1 MVTQEIS
8 FLLPRLSVSLL
19 CLVTFL
25 KGFCKVWDPA
35 ACGSGGLCTLSLLL
49 SWWLDRD
56 VCDLVSHL
64 PFTQRLLNSL
74 RLQLCLGL
82 HFLPHEISGFCYFL
96 HVHTDL
102 HMCMAFC
109 VPRGVSEHWRVLGA
123 FYSPGLPPP
132 SNWYV
137 CVYMCIYTCMC
148 TCVYIYVCVRIM
160 CVYVYICV
168 NVYAVMLCVH
178 VCTGCMLYM
187 SACAC
192 VYVCVWIVCT
202 RVLHVFIYTCV
213 LCVRMCAH
221 VCVLCV
227 YACMRVCVCMCAHMC
242 VCLYVS
248 VSVFFLKYSWLT
260 MLY

>member
-49 SWWLDRD
+49 SWWLDGD
-56 VCDLVSHL
+56 VCDPVSHL

-109 VPRGVSEHWRVLGA
+109 VPRGVSEHWRVFGA

-137 CVYMCIYTCMC
+137 CVCVYMCIYTCMC
-148 TCVYIYVCVRIM
+148 TCVCTYMYVCILCVCTCIYVWMCMQLYCVYM
-160 CVYVYICV
+160 CVLGVCYICLHV
-168 NVYAVMLCVH
+168 PVYTCVCMNCVYTCVTCVH
-178 VCTGCMLYM
+178 IH
-187 SACAC
+187 
-192 VYVCVWIVCT
+192 VCVVCA
-202 RVLHVFIYTCV
+202 HVCTCV
-213 LCVRMCAH
+213 LCVDACMCVYVCMCTH
-221 VCVLCV
+221 VCVS
-227 YACMRVCVCMCAHMC
+227 VCVCIC
-242 VCLYVS
+242 V
-248 VSVFFLKYSWLT
+248 FLEV
-260 MLY
+260 